1 MKMAFSAAVCAAL
14 GSGFLYGIPVSAATF
29 TADFSVDIVNG
40 DFLVGDTFFGQLTY
54 KDDDLSGVGTE
65 LVDLSSGL
73 LSLSFDYVA
82 ADLSTPATYTEVDDD
97 ADSGFPL
104 VVFEDG
110 ELTGLNYAA
119 AITPE
124 LTFQFRAEPIGKFG
138 FFTDDFATFATN
150 TGTLTFAEPTPV
162 NEPSIVVALLAITGL
177 GLRRR
182 R

>member
-1 MKMAFSAAVCAAL
+1 MKMAFSAAVLAAL
-14 GSGFLYGIPVSAATF
+14 GSGYGAPVSAATF
-29 TADFSVDIVNG
+29 TADFSVDIVDG

-54 KDDDLSGVGTE
+54 KDDGLSGVGTE

-82 ADLSTPATYTEVDDD
+82 ADLSTPTTYTEADDD
-97 ADSGFPL
+97 VNSGFPL
-104 VVFEDG
+104 AVFEDG
-110 ELTGLNYAA
+110 ELTGLDFSA
-119 AITPE
+119 AIAPD
-124 LTFQFRAEPIGKFG
+124 LIFQFREEPIGEFG
-138 FFTDDFATFATN
+138 FFTDDFSTFATN
-150 TGTLTFAEPTPV
+150 TGTLAFAKPTPV